1 MIIKK
6 NIELNGSND
15 MPLLTD
21 IFYKDE
27 SRQWPVLIYAHGFN
41 GFKDWGNFDLIAM
54 QFATAGFFFIKFNFS
69 HNGTNVEYPEAFVN
83 LEAFAANNYTKQL
96 TDLQAVCNWVC
107 NDSNPFRP
115 MIDKTNIS
123 LLGHSMGG
131 GITILY
137 ASEDERIKKLV
148 TWASVAACKTPWGD
162 WPQEKIKTWKKEGVA
177 FYKNGRTGQQMP
189 MNYQL
194 HEDYLNNEKRLDI
207 RKAMEKITIP
217 ILICHGTEDP
227 AVPVETAHLL
237 NSWKPSAE
245 LFLVESDHVFGRK
258 HPATDSK
265 LPIATEKL
273 IAETMRFL
281 KTKQ

>member
-1 MIIKK
+1 MISKK

-15 MPLLTD
+15 MPILTD
-21 IFYKDE
+21 IFFKDE

-41 GFKDWGNFDLIAM
+41 GFKDWGNFDLIAE

-69 HNGTNVEYPEAFVN
+69 HNGTDVEHSEEFAN
-83 LEAFAANNYTKQL
+83 LEAFAENNYSRQL

-107 NDSNPFRP
+107 SSRNPFQQ
-115 MIDKTNIS
+115 MIDKNNIS
-123 LLGHSMGG
+123 LIGHSMGG
-131 GITILY
+131 GISILY

-162 WPQEKIKTWKKEGVA
+162 WPEEKIITWKKEGVA

-194 HEDYLNNEKRLDI
+194 HEDYLINEKRLNI
-207 RKAMEKITIP
+207 RKALEKITIP
-217 ILICHGTEDP
+217 VLICHGTADP

-237 NSWKPSAE
+237 KTWKPSAE

-265 LPIATEKL
+265 LPGATEKL
-273 IAETMRFL
+273 ISETIRFL
-281 KTKQ
+281 KTN